1 MKIAVGFLLGVLAT
15 LVVFMVVFCIRVEK
29 RYPEILAYYQKAREQ
44 EQKNASHR
52 ETYSWGFDD
61 A

>member
-29 RYPEILAYYQKAREQ
+29 RHPEILSYYQRAREQ
-44 EQKNASHR
+44 ENMSHR
-52 ETYSWGFDD
+52 DTYFWED
-61 A
+61 

>member
-1 MKIAVGFLLGVLAT
+1 MKIAVGFVLGVFVT
-15 LVVFMVVFCIRVEK
+15 LVVFMVVFCIRIEK
-29 RYPEILAYYQKAREQ
+29 RHPEILSHYQKTKEQ
-44 EQKNASHR
+44 KQKNASHR

>member
-1 MKIAVGFLLGVLAT
+1 MKIAVGFVLGVFVT
-15 LVVFMVVFCIRVEK
+15 LVVFMVVFCIRMEK
-29 RYPEILAYYQKAREQ
+29 RHPEILSYYQRGREQ

-52 ETYSWGFDD
+52 ETYSWGVDD

>member
-29 RYPEILAYYQKAREQ
+29 RHPEILAYYQRAREQ
-44 EQKNASHR
+44 ENASHR

>member
-1 MKIAVGFLLGVLAT
+1 MKIAVGFVLGVFVT
-15 LVVFMVVFCIRVEK
+15 LVVFIVVFCILMEK
-29 RYPEILAYYQKAREQ
+29 RHPETLSHYQRVREQ

-52 ETYSWGFDD
+52 ETYSLEGDD